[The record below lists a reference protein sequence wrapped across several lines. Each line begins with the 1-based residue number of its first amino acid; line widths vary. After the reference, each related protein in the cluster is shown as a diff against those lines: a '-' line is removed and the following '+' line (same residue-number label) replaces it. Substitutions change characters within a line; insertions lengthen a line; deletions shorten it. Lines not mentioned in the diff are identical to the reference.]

1 MDEKEPTLQLYPPS
15 NDTKEQLEDSDNASR
30 KFSHNQEEKSA
41 QDDASG
47 DQDIQVYEES
57 EPELPERGHLEYILL
72 RLNLT

>member
-1 MDEKEPTLQLYPPS
+1 MTLRNNWRIQIMH
-15 NDTKEQLEDSDNASR
+15 QR

-57 EPELPERGHLEYILL
+57 EPELPERGYLEYILL